1 MIQLKGSIHRFINL
15 KESQFCFIFD
25 RQIVSQICGW
35 SNVDPKTGG
44 YDRMASLLEQ
54 NEYEKVA
61 AIYIFQMNVTRALEV
76 LNEGIQQGFFH
87 FIIRFFFKK
96 LIFD

>member
-1 MIQLKGSIHRFINL
+1 MNDQFFKKKKSIFYFH
-15 KESQFCFIFD
+15 
-25 RQIVSQICGW
+25 RQIASQLCGW

-76 LNEGIQQGFFH
+76 LNEGIQQG
-87 FIIRFFFKK
+87 
-96 LIFD
+96 L